1 MSPLILKAPLQGWV
15 CSLDE
20 APDPVFSGRILGDGL
35 AIDPTGSVLHAPCD
49 GVVSHLAPTSH
60 AVSLRTAEGA
70 EVLMHIGLE
79 TMALKGEGF
88 TTHVTVGQTVNAG
101 QPLISFDMDL
111 LARRAKSLLTPVIVV
126 NGDAFAIVRRVRDG
140 TTDVGGEF
148 MVLEPLGQGST
159 RSRDV
164 ETPAVTRSVTVSLQ
178 HGLHARPAALVAAEA
193 RRWAAETAILAHDR
207 RANARSPVAVMA
219 LGVGCGDLLTLW
231 ARGAD
236 AEPAVAALADLI
248 EQGIT
253 EAPTPV
259 AAAVGP
265 PAYGGKTDARHIA
278 GAPAA
283 PGLAIGSAVRLV
295 DPEVTVDD
303 VSTGAAAETLAL
315 DAALRAV
322 SGRISVR
329 GGRGSGEQQAIMA
342 AHAAFL
348 EDPELTA
355 AARAAIGRG
364 ESAGVAWRGA
374 VRAYVSL
381 LQGLPDERMAGRAA
395 DLMDLERQVLL
406 ELNGEVQWARPL
418 PNNAILLADELLPSQ
433 LAALDAG
440 RIAGLCTAR
449 GGPTS
454 HVAILAAAMNVPAV
468 VAAGPGVL
476 AIEDGAL
483 LILDGDAGLLTVA
496 ARPAEIEAAQ
506 TRLAERQARR
516 ADARLSARSPAR
528 MADGTRIEVFANIAS
543 PAEAAAAVE
552 AGAEGCGLLRTEFL
566 FLDRQSAPDEAEQT
580 AQYQAI
586 AAGLDGRPLVVRT
599 LDVGG
604 DKPVA
609 YLPIPAEENPALGL
623 RGVRVGL
630 WRPQILTAQL
640 RAILQVEPR
649 GQCRIMIPMVSSVSE
664 LTRVRAMLDAVRAE
678 IGMLE
683 PVQLGAMIETPAAAV
698 TADLI
703 AAEADFLSIGTNDLA
718 QYALAMDRGNP
729 ALAADVDALH
739 PAVLRL
745 IGEAARGGRA
755 RDRSVS
761 VCGGLASDLVAA
773 PILIGLGVGSLSAAP
788 AVIPELKALIRT
800 LTMVACRDL
809 SSRALAQTSAQA
821 VRALPLIAPE
831 ASLRKG
837 AVS

>member
-1 MSPLILKAPLQGWV
+1 MPNVILKAPLQGWV
-15 CSLDE
+15 CGLDE
-20 APDPVFSGRILGDGL
+20 APDPVFSDRILGDGL
-35 AIDPTGSVLHAPCD
+35 AIDPTAGRLHAPCD
-49 GVVSHLAPTSH
+49 GVVSHLAPTGH
-60 AVSLRTAEGA
+60 AVGLRTIDGA

-79 TMALKGEGF
+79 TMALGGEGF
-88 TTHVTVGQTVNAG
+88 TTQVTVGQAVVAG
-101 QPLISFDMDL
+101 QLLISFDLDL
-111 LARRAKSLLTPVIVV
+111 LARRAKSLLTPIIIA
-126 NGDAFAIVRRVRDG
+126 NGEAFTIVRRAGDG
-140 TTDVGGEF
+140 LVEVGDEL
-148 MVLEPLGQGST
+148 MALAPVGQGAA
-159 RSRDV
+159 DAPAV
-164 ETPAVTRSVTVSLQ
+164 EARAVTRTITVPLA

-193 RRWAAETAILAHDR
+193 RRWKAETAILAGDR

-219 LGVGCGDLLTLW
+219 LGIGHGDTLTLS
-231 ARGAD
+231 AKGAD
-236 AEPAVAALADLI
+236 AEAVVAALADLI
-248 EQGIT
+248 EHGIAET
-253 EAPTPV
+253 
-259 AAAVGP
+259 P
-265 PAYGGKTDARHIA
+265 PAIPEPSPSPPAVSADARHIA

-295 DPEVTVDD
+295 DPEVSVNTV
-303 VSTGAAAETLAL
+303 SAGAAAETLAL

-322 SGRISVR
+322 AGRVNANA
-329 GGRGSGEQQAIMA
+329 GRGSAEQRAIMA

-348 EDPELTA
+348 DDPELTQ

-364 ESAGVAWRGA
+364 DSAGVAWRDA
-374 VRAYVSL
+374 VQSYVTQL
-381 LQGLPDERMAGRAA
+381 RGLGDERLAARAA
-395 DLMDLERQVLL
+395 DLSDLERQVLL
-406 ELNGEVQWARPL
+406 ELSGEVQWARPL

-440 RIAGLCTAR
+440 RIAGLCTSR

-516 ADARLSARSPAR
+516 ADARLAARAPAR
-528 MADGTRIEVFANIAS
+528 MADGTRIEVFANLAS
-543 PAEAAAAVE
+543 PAEAAGAVE

-566 FLDRQSAPDEAEQT
+566 FLDRQSAPDEAEQA

-586 AAGLDGRPLVVRT
+586 ASGLDGRPLVVRT

-630 WRPQILTAQL
+630 WRPQILAEQL
-640 RAILQVEPR
+640 RAILKVEPR

-664 LTRVRAMLDAVRAE
+664 LIRVRALLDEVRAE
-678 IGMLE
+678 LGMNE
-683 PVQLGAMIETPAAAV
+683 AVQLGAMIETPAAAV

-703 AAEADFLSIGTNDLA
+703 ASEADFLSIGTNDLA
-718 QYALAMDRGNP
+718 QFALAMDRGNP
-729 ALAADVDALH
+729 ALAAEVDALH

-761 VCGGLASDLVAA
+761 VCGGLASDLAAA

-788 AVIPELKALIRT
+788 GIIPELKALIRT
-800 LTMVACRDL
+800 LTMEACRDL
-809 SSRALAQTSAQA
+809 ASRALIQTSAQA
-821 VRALPLIAPE
+821 VRALCLIESKAT
-831 ASLRKG
+831 LQKG